1 MRLRLILTFVV
12 AALAIAASAE
22 AAAET
27 LVVRSPDGR
36 NTISLALD
44 AQGRAIY
51 SVARDG
57 VPIIA
62 PSPVALALDKGPP
75 GTGLSLARIERR
87 EADETWHP
95 VTGKASSVRD
105 HFNEAVSHL
114 VDAKGQQLDLILRA
128 YDDGVAFRTIVLVQP
143 KADETVVAGEE
154 TGFYFAADYRCWGLN
169 VGRFQTSHEGEFD
182 PVDSR
187 RIREHNLFD
196 LPFLCETGRAAFLIT
211 EADLIGYPAMYL
223 KGRGDGGPGL
233 VTRLSP
239 LIGNPDV
246 AARMASSEPVRTPWR
261 VIMLAD
267 RAGEFVQ
274 SNLVDN
280 LATPSRIPDT
290 VWIKP
295 GKSSSDWLSGG
306 WVGGELV
313 PVSSTKSMT
322 AFIDFASEQWFQYVM
337 VDDGWYS
344 GSGVAPG
351 FDPKASI
358 FADAP
363 NFNLQ
368 QVADHARKRGVRL
381 WLWVD
386 WRALD
391 PVMEKALAYFQ
402 AQGIAGINVDFMD
415 RDDQDMV
422 RWYEKLLASAARH
435 KLMVELHGAFVPRG
449 LARTYPNFI
458 TQEGVLGSEYNKWS
472 RRVTAQ
478 HNVMLAYTRAVL
490 GPMDYIPGGFVNVSP
505 AEFEPRWVL
514 PMVQTTRAHNLA
526 MLVDYNSPWTSLADS
541 PDTYRSS
548 PAGLDFIR
556 DVPTSWDETR
566 FVAGQVG
573 AFIVIA
579 RRKGDRWYLGAMNG
593 NSARKVS
600 LPLSFLGAGSWTA
613 DLWLD
618 GDKPDAIR
626 RDSRGVAASGT
637 IELELAATGGAVAVL
652 RQR

>member
-12 AALAIAASAE
+12 AALAVAASAE
-22 AAAET
+22 ATGET
-27 LVVRSPDGR
+27 LVVRSPDGH
-36 NTISLALD
+36 NSISLALD
-44 AQGRAIY
+44 AQGRPNY
-51 SVARDG
+51 SVARDD

-62 PSPVALALDKGPP
+62 PSPVALALGKGPA
-75 GTGLSLARIERR
+75 GTGLSLSRIERR
-87 EADETWHP
+87 EADDTWHP
-95 VTGKASSVRD
+95 VAGKTSAVRD
-105 HFNEAVSHL
+105 HFNEAVAHF
-114 VDAKGQQLDLILRA
+114 VDAQRRQLDLILRA
-128 YDDGVAFRTIVLVQP
+128 YDDGVAFRMIVPVQP
-143 KADETVVAGEE
+143 AADGSAVAGEE
-154 TGFYFAADYRCWGLN
+154 TGFYFPKDYRCWGFN
-169 VGRFQTSHEGEFD
+169 VGRFETSHEGEFD

-211 EADLIGYPAMYL
+211 EADLLDYPAMYL

-233 VTRLSP
+233 ATKLSP

-246 AARMASSEPVRTPWR
+246 AARMAAGQPVRTPWR

-267 RAGEFVQ
+267 TAGEFVQ

-290 VWIKP
+290 GWIRP

-306 WVGGELV
+306 RVGGELV

-322 AFIDFASEQWFQYVM
+322 AFIDFAAEQGFEYVM

-351 FDPKASI
+351 FDPKANI

-363 NFNLQ
+363 NFNLR

-391 PVMEKALAYFQ
+391 PVMEKALAYFE

-472 RRVTAQ
+472 RRVTAE
-478 HNVMLAYTRAVL
+478 HNVMLAYTRGVL
-490 GPMDYIPGGFVNVSP
+490 GPMDYIPAGFVNVSP
-505 AEFEPRWVL
+505 TGFEPRWVL

-526 MLVDYNSPWTSLADS
+526 MLVVYNSPWTSLADS
-541 PDTYRSS
+541 PDVYRSS

-573 AFIVIA
+573 EFIVVA
-579 RRKGDRWYLGAMNG
+579 KRKGDRWYLGAMNG
-593 NSARKVS
+593 NSARRVS
-600 LPLSFLGAGSWTA
+600 LPLSFLGGGSWTA

-618 GDKPDAIR
+618 GDKPNAIR
-626 RDSRGVAASGT
+626 RESSGVAAGDM
-637 IELELAATGGAVAVL
+637 LGLDLAATGGAVAVL
-652 RQR
+652 RRR